1 MPERQHR
8 IRQAFDRVASR
19 ALAAA
24 GRFKVDLGPLRDG
37 GAEAAAAF
45 EDVETVR
52 AALSDG
58 TVPLPDPAPTDGKHA
73 ALGTCELLNAADR
86 YVTREKRASDP
97 EGVALVAALAA
108 RLRTLSAPVEKEAV
122 EPER

>member
-1 MPERQHR
+1 M
-8 IRQAFDRVASR
+8 
-19 ALAAA
+19 
-24 GRFKVDLGPLRDG
+24 DLGPLRDG

-58 TVPLPDPAPTDGKHA
+58 TVPLPDPAPADGKHA

-86 YVTREKRASDP
+86 YVTREKQASDP
-97 EGVALVAALAA
+97 EGVALVAALAT
-108 RLRTLSAPVEKEAV
+108 RLRQLKAPADEDAGETK
-122 EPER
+122 R